1 MGEGADCKRL
11 VPTGLHVDRSAKLLQ
26 ACHLGPGIACLP
38 GLLTPPFPLPR
49 LVCCSGGSR
58 HCEASIAG
66 AGGQRALHHL
76 PRCRW
81 AGWADAPLMKA
92 MDTQRAADCG
102 AGCSWE
108 YSRLAFALDRWQLR
122 RTRILPSQSDLDK
135 AARAV
140 VASSHRNAGQ
150 TCICTN
156 RVLVHVSV
164 VHPGLTSSAKKGAR
178 MAWAATPLA

>member
-92 MDTQRAADCG
+92 MDTQ
-102 AGCSWE
+102 
-108 YSRLAFALDRWQLR
+108 LLTVALDARGSIAGSHSHL
-122 RTRILPSQSDLDK
+122 TGGNC
-135 AARAV
+135 AARAF
-140 VASSHRNAGQ
+140 SLPNQ
-150 TCICTN
+150 TWT
-156 RVLVHVSV
+156 RRR
-164 VHPGLTSSAKKGAR
+164 AQ
-178 MAWAATPLA
+178 